1 MNLFSFLSNWHIIL
15 GIASGSA
22 AYHLIGL
29 MNILAQLI
37 RNGSTHGLSV
47 FLTNGPALLLV
58 CITPVLLFVS
68 IRAIRQEGKV
78 RVKPILAAACIGT
91 ACVMGIEFGP
101 PIFVFLLFDY
111 IW

>member
-15 GIASGSA
+15 GISSGSA

-29 MNILAQLI
+29 VSILAQMT
-37 RNGSTHGLSV
+37 RDGSTHG
-47 FLTNGPALLLV
+47 FLAFFGSGPAFLLV